1 MGSHRYLARRP
12 GREHLP
18 LDLAGIDP
26 VQVSE
31 IEALLSTVSAGA
43 NDLALRLWCRLNP
56 LVQRCVPARAIEAA
70 PVPRAA
76 RLRFADGTAVIVTS
90 VVPGDVGTLALAMRR
105 GSVKA
110 TACGAGP
117 DGATRLVFIC
127 PGGHR
132 ELSLRVLGLDQ
143 PD

>member
-1 MGSHRYLARRP
+1 MGGHRNLARRT
-12 GREHLP
+12 GRERPP
-18 LDLAGIDP
+18 LDLGGIDP
-26 VQVSE
+26 VQASE
-31 IEALLSTVSAGA
+31 IEAMLSTVSAGA

-76 RLRFADGTAVIVTS
+76 RLRFADGTAVIVKS
-90 VVPGDVGTLALAMRR
+90 AVPGDVGVLGLAMRR
-105 GSVKA
+105 ASVIA
-110 TACGAGP
+110 TACSTGP
-117 DGATRLVFIC
+117 DGATWLVFSC